1 MFDMPHII
9 KEINPNASSPLYQQ
23 LKKAIMI
30 EIKSGKLKPG
40 DEFPSEKEIMADT
53 GLSRVTVRQAL
64 NAIAA
69 EGYLDRKRGKGTYV
83 TRPKLEANFIA
94 KLESFHSEMERMGIR
109 PSTRVL
115 RLEIIGGDPSINE
128 VLKMPPDQPL
138 VIMERLCLGDDE
150 PEFYQISYL
159 PANRFA
165 GIIHENME
173 EHSLYQLL
181 NSRFGAKVSHVNRRI
196 DAINAGTTISELLN
210 ISRNAAVCR
219 VENIA
224 YDQNESPVEYNFSY
238 YRGDRNKFTM
248 DMYAT

>member
-1 MFDMPHII
+1 MLDMIRVI
-9 KEINPNASSPLYQQ
+9 QEINPDASVPLHQQ

-30 EIKSGKLKPG
+30 EIKSGRLKPG
-40 DEFPSEKEIMADT
+40 EEFPSEKEIMAST

-69 EGYLDRKRGKGTYV
+69 DGYLDRKRGKGTFV
-83 TRPKLEANFIA
+83 TQPKLEANFIA
-94 KLESFHSEMERMGIR
+94 KLESFHSEMKRMGIR

-115 RLEIIGGDPSINE
+115 RLEIIAGDPYINE
-128 VLKMPPDQPL
+128 ILKTAPDQPL

-150 PEFYQISYL
+150 PAFYQISYL

-165 GIIHENME
+165 GIIHENMK

-181 NSRFGAKVSHVNRRI
+181 NARFGTKVCHVNRRI
-196 DAINAGTTISELLN
+196 DAINASTTISEHLN
-210 ISRNAAVCR
+210 ISRYAAVCR

-224 YDQNESPVEYNFSY
+224 YDQNEKPVEYNFSY

-248 DMYAT
+248 DMYAK